1 VLSESIDRPGG
12 GGDASPMNT
21 NNLIAIVA
29 DAHSRRLRDE
39 SRVTR

>member
-1 VLSESIDRPGG
+1 
-12 GGDASPMNT
+12 MNT

-29 DAHSRRLRDE
+29 DAHSRRLRDDALTHRHVTRGAVE